1 MLSFNYIFN
10 IIKKDNLGIL
20 KSYILNAADII
31 KISKNNDY
39 ILYIYSKLE
48 FNYLLIIIN
57 IY

>member
-10 IIKKDNLGIL
+10 IIKKDDLGIL